1 MQLDYRIPNKISGQN
16 HIPDIFRIPNT
27 DPEKQE
33 LTQTDQ
39 KTCLEPFAVNH
50 PPPPNHPH

>member
-39 KTCLEPFAVNH
+39 KTCLEPLAVNH